1 MSLDALDPAT
11 LPAPSGD
18 SGGAVDPF
26 TQALID
32 ALLKVAQVIGPW
44 PFVALVAVVLAAR
57 AGASWLAHKRD
68 MDARKLHE
76 LVALVAEVPT
86 LKTRVAALE
95 AADKTRADALD
106 SLKVLTQA
114 QKFAP

>member
-1 MSLDALDPAT
+1 MSVTSIDPAT
-11 LPAPSGD
+11 LPAPPE
-18 SGGAVDPF
+18 GAVDPF
-26 TQALID
+26 TQALMD
-32 ALLKVAQVIGPW
+32 GLLKIAQVIGPW

-76 LVALVAEVPT
+76 LVALVAEVPAI
-86 LKTRVAALE
+86 KTRVAALE

-114 QKFAP
+114 QKLVP